1 MEYARLA
8 MGNLEL
14 ERKKHPSTF
23 RKLAIGSWRTTY
35 DPSIYGSLTLRMEQ
49 ALAYMAAFR
58 AATGR
63 HLTVTHMIGKAVA
76 AVFAAMPDA
85 NAILR
90 GNRLYLR
97 KRTSIFFQVGS
108 PDPVTGEIDLS
119 GMVLRDPATK
129 SLVAIVDECTDR
141 IAKVKDRRDRELEGT
156 RSLLARLPAALV
168 APMLRM
174 TSFLSYEL
182 NLDLRRLGIPRDA
195 FGSVMITNIGSIGLE
210 EAYVPLFPNSHVPL
224 VLAVGAID
232 DAPVAENGTLVVG
245 KVMKVC
251 ATMDHRIL
259 DGAHAA
265 VMSRTLRAWF
275 ERPFDHF
282 DPVPR

>member
-1 MEYARLA
+1 
-8 MGNLEL
+8 MGKLEL
-14 ERKKHPSTF
+14 ERKKNPSAF
-23 RKLAIGSWRTTY
+23 RKLAIGSWRTTW
-35 DPSIYGSLTLRMEQ
+35 DPSVYGALTLRMEP
-49 ALAYMAAFR
+49 ALEYMARFR

-63 HLTVTHMIGKAVA
+63 HLTVTHMIGKAIG
-76 AVFAAMPDA
+76 AVLAAMPDA

-97 KRTSIFFQVGS
+97 KRASIFFQIAS

-119 GMVLRDPATK
+119 GMVLRDPAQK
-129 SLVAIVDECTDR
+129 SLLEIVDECTER
-141 IAKVKDRRDRELEGT
+141 IAKVKARRDRELEGT
-156 RSLLARLPAALV
+156 RSVMSRLPAALV
-168 APMLRM
+168 GPMLRM

-210 EAYVPLFPNSHVPL
+210 EAYVPLYPASRVPL
-224 VLAVGAID
+224 LLAVGAIED
-232 DAPVAENGTLVVG
+232 TAAVEDGKLVPA
-245 KVMKVC
+245 KTMKIC

-265 VMSRTLRAWF
+265 VMARTLRAWF
-275 ERPFDHF
+275 ARPAEHF
-282 DPVPR
+282 DRV

>member
-1 MEYARLA
+1 MIDV
-8 MGNLEL
+8 MPNLEL
-14 ERKKHPSTF
+14 QRKKNPSTF
-23 RKLAIGSWRTTY
+23 RKLAIGSWRTPY
-35 DPSIYGSLTLRMEQ
+35 DPSVYGALTLRMEQ
-49 ALAYMAAFR
+49 ALDYMAAFR

-63 HLTVTHMIGKAVA
+63 HLTVTHMMGKAIA

-97 KRTSIFFQVGS
+97 KRTSVFFQVGS
-108 PDPVTGEIDLS
+108 PDPTTGEIDLS
-119 GMVLRDPATK
+119 GMVLRDPAQKT
-129 SLVAIVDECTDR
+129 LLEIVDECQRR
-141 IAKVKDRRDRELEGT
+141 IDQVKARRDRELEGT
-156 RSLLARLPAALV
+156 RSILSRLPGALV
-168 APMLRM
+168 GPMLRM

-224 VLAVGAID
+224 VLAVGAIED
-232 DAPVAENGTLVVG
+232 LPAVENGVLVPA

-265 VMSRTLRAWF
+265 VMARTLRTWF
-275 ERPFDHF
+275 QRPFEHF
-282 DPVPR
+282 GPIG